1 MEAVVAV
8 VIFVLCLILPFAL
21 AYFIIAGL
29 TFLICLAFGFEF
41 SWMYALG
48 IWAIYLLLSFIFRG
62 LRGNVTMKVDK
73 KEKSAN
79 DQN

>member
-79 DQN
+79 D

>member
-1 MEAVVAV
+1 MEALAAV

-29 TFLICLAFGFEF
+29 TFLICFAFGFEF

-62 LRGNVTMKVDK
+62 LRGKR
-73 KEKSAN
+73 N
-79 DQN
+79 DENQ